1 MQGDDDTCGVAQ
13 PAFIC
18 RHKVG
23 FAHCDPAGIVF
34 YPRYFEMVNATVEE
48 WFETGLGFGFAQLHG
63 PMQAAVPTVSLKVDF
78 KQPSRLGDIL
88 VFSLF
93 VERVGRSSLDLR
105 IDVNGRADPAGQS
118 RLTVT
123 LTLVFTQKGVTGSAP
138 WPEDLR
144 AKLESKITIQDHH
157 DT

>member
-1 MQGDDDTCGVAQ
+1 MH

-48 WFETGLGFGFAQLHG
+48 WFETGLGCGFAQLHG

-78 KQPSRLGDIL
+78 KRPSRLGDVL
-88 VFSLF
+88 MFALF
-93 VERVGRSSLDLR
+93 VGRVGRSSLDLQ
-105 IDVNGRADPAGQS
+105 IEMTGENDPAGQS
-118 RLTVT
+118 RLTAT
-123 LTLVFTQKGVTGSAP
+123 LTLVFTQKGITGATP
-138 WPEDLR
+138 WPENLR
-144 AKLESKITIQDHH
+144 AKLESKITRQDHH